1 MSQTLSLY
9 RLQNIDSRIKQV
21 TSRIKVIE
29 DSLENNLELN
39 NSKQQ
44 LDNSNNF
51 VREITKLLAGIE
63 SDSSNLRIKLE
74 TLESTLYGGK
84 IKIPKELQDLQKEIQ
99 HLKNNL
105 RMIED
110 KQLDTMANLETSQA
124 ENKKFT
130 DEYNKVLGKVTGENA
145 ILSHELLVLKKEI
158 DSLNTQRLAVLPT
171 IDQNSLSQYD
181 ILRQKKSGLAVS
193 LVNQNECVTCGASLT
208 PALAQSVRTS
218 PSIVLCPM
226 CGRILYSN

>member
-44 LDNSNNF
+44 LDNSNYF